1 MKKDWVLTRKAFDDL
16 LALFDAEPERAAEKY
31 ELIRLHLIKMFEGR
45 GCNSSVDLADEV
57 INRVIRRMEGG
68 EEIIPATMTNYFYGV
83 ARNVLR
89 EYQRSP
95 ESLLHSIDSPDI
107 IEASLEKSIFNA
119 DSADSADREMDCLES
134 CLKEL
139 PLETQHLIL
148 AYYDWEAGDKIASR
162 RRLAEQMGVSLNTL
176 RIRAH
181 RVRDAIEKCAAK
193 CLENMDG

>member
-1 MKKDWVLTRKAFDDL
+1 MKKDWVLTREAFDNL
-16 LALFDAEPERAAEKY
+16 LALFDDEPERAAEKY
-31 ELIRLHLIKMFEGR
+31 EFVRLHLIKMFESR
-45 GCNSSVDLADEV
+45 GCNSSIDLADEV

-95 ESLLHSIDSPDI
+95 ENLLYSISSPDI
-107 IEASLEKSIFNA
+107 IEASQEKSIFNA
-119 DSADSADREMDCLES
+119 DTTDSVDREMDCLES
-134 CLKEL
+134 CLKQL
-139 PLETQHLIL
+139 PPETQQLIL
-148 AYYDWEAGDKIASR
+148 SYYDWEAGDKIASR

-181 RVRDAIEKCAAK
+181 RIRDGIEKCAAK
-193 CLENMDG
+193 CLEDMER